1 MSFKK
6 QDRKKEE
13 LMKEFETFNELIDFI
28 DQRLDRLG
36 DVQISSNGRF
46 INLSYRNVARVSIF
60 INSKFEINLG
70 ILDQFEKNVERYKEI
85 ERYLPHQRQ
94 LVESQDFEDHSVY
107 YIKCSD
113 ELKFIIKTKEKSI
126 TIDAGFDIYA
136 DSENEKLTAVRLK
149 MKNHYREPKEI
160 PSKIMSLI
168 DSVQPSNLSVRN
180 RI

>member
-1 MSFKK
+1 
-6 QDRKKEE
+6 
-13 LMKEFETFNELIDFI
+13 MKEFETFEELIDFI
-28 DQRLDRLG
+28 DRRLDRLG
-36 DVQISSNGRF
+36 EVQISSNGRF
-46 INLSYRNVARVSIF
+46 VNLSYRNVARVSIF

-85 ERYLPHQRQ
+85 ESYLPHQRQ

-149 MKNHYREPKEI
+149 MKNHYREPKDI
-160 PSKIMSLI
+160 PDKIMSLI
-168 DSVQPSNLSVRN
+168 DSVQPSNLSIRN

>member
-1 MSFKK
+1 
-6 QDRKKEE
+6 
-13 LMKEFETFNELIDFI
+13 MKEFETFNELIDFI

-36 DVQISSNGRF
+36 EVQISSNGRF
-46 INLSYRNVARVSIF
+46 VNLSYRNVARVSMF

-85 ERYLPHQRQ
+85 EGYLPHQRQ

-126 TIDAGFDIYA
+126 TIDAGFDIYTN
-136 DSENEKLTAVRLK
+136 DKNEKLSAIRLK
-149 MKNHYREPKEI
+149 KKDHYRDAKDI
-160 PSKIMSLI
+160 PRVIMSLI
-168 DSVQPSNLSVRN
+168 DSVKPSNLSIRD